1 MLVSMLVSLLSFSRG
16 WFPCLG
22 KQVGN
27 QLPNWRE
34 AARKGLFLQG
44 DQDAQD
50 DHPLGQDDPNMFKMI
65 RLG

>member
-1 MLVSMLVSLLSFSRG
+1 M
-16 WFPCLG
+16 
-22 KQVGN
+22 GN

-34 AARKGLFLQG
+34 EARKGLLLQG

-50 DHPLGQDDPNMFKMI
+50 NHSLGQDDPNMFKMI